1 MNCTWQ
7 CQSVRVYVVRSRVG
21 LVQQGYLDKL
31 QTPEGCI
38 CTQQH
43 TPLVLSS
50 PEGAVSQWVNLD
62 VHYARLLILSSLLSS
77 SHLFNLRCI

>member
-1 MNCTWQ
+1 MAMY
-7 CQSVRVYVVRSRVG
+7 VYVVRSRVG

-43 TPLVLSS
+43 TPLVLSFNFLLKELS
-50 PEGAVSQWVNLD
+50 VSGW
-62 VHYARLLILSSLLSS
+62 HYARLLILFSLLSS
-77 SHLFNLRCI
+77 FPLFNLRCI